1 MIDMDRKAEHHIPY
15 FDEDLFSA
23 KALRDPFPF
32 YHAIRDMGPV
42 VRLRRPDVY
51 AIGRFA
57 DVQKALRSPD
67 ILVSGQGVAF
77 NDLTNA
83 PSPQPATISSD
94 GERHRK
100 LRSVLSK
107 PLMPAAL
114 KEHRE
119 RLSALITA
127 RIEELIDQPEFDA
140 VTGIAQHLPVQAIS
154 YLVGLPEEGRSRML
168 DWASAVFNTSGPLA
182 TDGEEEEP
190 DILTD
195 LALRDDALRYLLSVD
210 AQHLRPGSWSDA
222 LFQAVH
228 AGKLELGE
236 ARAAL
241 SGLVVPSLDTTILSK
256 ANLLYNLGL
265 NRHYWD
271 MLRANPK
278 LIPSAVL
285 EGVRY
290 SAVVR
295 WFSRVAVRDYEVG
308 GFTIP
313 AGSRVSSFTG
323 RPIAMNGNMA
333 MPIASTSPAIPSTNS
348 AGERDHICAQA
359 CTLRA
364 WRWKS
369 CWKQ

>member
-1 MIDMDRKAEHHIPY
+1 
-15 FDEDLFSA
+15 
-23 KALRDPFPF
+23 
-32 YHAIRDMGPV
+32 
-42 VRLRRPDVY
+42 
-51 AIGRFA
+51 
-57 DVQKALRSPD
+57 
-67 ILVSGQGVAF
+67 
-77 NDLTNA
+77 
-83 PSPQPATISSD
+83 
-94 GERHRK
+94 
-100 LRSVLSK
+100 
-107 PLMPAAL
+107 
-114 KEHRE
+114 
-119 RLSALITA
+119 
-127 RIEELIDQPEFDA
+127 
-140 VTGIAQHLPVQAIS
+140 
-154 YLVGLPEEGRSRML
+154 ML

-333 MPIASTSPAIPSTNS
+333 CRLLRPHPQSRRPTRLGNGTTYVRRHAPCAPGDGSHAGSNDRNGRPDRSWHAGADHQPRAVRPQKFADETVQPLSDDAPA
-348 AGERDHICAQA
+348 
-359 CTLRA
+359 
-364 WRWKS
+364 
-369 CWKQ
+369 